1 MSACLALRLAPLA
14 FALIL
19 SGCGTI
25 SLPSHQPLQILA
37 FDALDRPVA
46 GLDCTVSNTAG
57 EWQVKTPATDVP
69 VRRSF
74 SDLEIACRRGNEVA
88 MGTVVPR
95 RDRVEQAL
103 VPFGSVAVA
112 IDHLTGHLYS
122 YPTVVRLRLGQHLR
136 FEFSTEARAA
146 GLIATVGDTLVVDL
160 AATPAPQQPLP
171 AARSAGSD
179 KPVARA
185 AAGATRPRPST
196 AASAA
201 SAATA
206 TASARKPARPA
217 VPSSATSAA
226 PTATAARTTR
236 ATTAATTAAPT
247 AALNATPTSTPPA
260 TPVTTRAAPL
270 TW

>member
-1 MSACLALRLAPLA
+1 MAVARLSLLMLTLLAT
-14 FALIL
+14 
-19 SGCGTI
+19 GCGTI

-46 GLDCTVSNTAG
+46 GLECTVSNSAG
-57 EWQVKTPATDVP
+57 QWQVRTPATDVP
-69 VRRSF
+69 VRRAF
-74 SDLEIACRRGNEVA
+74 SDLEIDCRRGSEVA

-146 GLIATVGDTLVVDL
+146 GLIATVGDTMVVDL
-160 AATPAPQQPLP
+160 GATPVPQQPLP
-171 AARSAGSD
+171 AAAAAAD
-179 KPVARA
+179 KPAARPAARA
-185 AAGATRPRPST
+185 ARSSP
-196 AASAA
+196 AASA
-201 SAATA
+201 TA
-206 TASARKPARPA
+206 TARKPARPA
-217 VPSSATSAA
+217 A
-226 PTATAARTTR
+226 PTASPAPA
-236 ATTAATTAAPT
+236 AATR
-247 AALNATPTSTPPA
+247 S
-260 TPVTTRAAPL
+260 APL

>member
-1 MSACLALRLAPLA
+1 MAVARLSLLMLTLLAT
-14 FALIL
+14 
-19 SGCGTI
+19 GCGTI

-46 GLDCTVSNTAG
+46 GLECTVSNSAG
-57 EWQVKTPATDVP
+57 QWQVRTPATDVP
-69 VRRSF
+69 VRRAF
-74 SDLEIACRRGNEVA
+74 SDLEIDCRRGSEVA

-146 GLIATVGDTLVVDL
+146 GLIATVGDTMVVDL
-160 AATPAPQQPLP
+160 GATPAPQQPLP
-171 AARSAGSD
+171 AAVAAAD
-179 KPVARA
+179 KAAARPAARA
-185 AAGATRPRPST
+185 ARSSP
-196 AASAA
+196 AASA
-201 SAATA
+201 TA
-206 TASARKPARPA
+206 TARKPARPA
-217 VPSSATSAA
+217 A
-226 PTATAARTTR
+226 PTASPAPA
-236 ATTAATTAAPT
+236 AATR
-247 AALNATPTSTPPA
+247 S
-260 TPVTTRAAPL
+260 APL

>member
-1 MSACLALRLAPLA
+1 MTFLRLAPLA
-14 FALIL
+14 LALL
-19 SGCGTI
+19 ATGCGTI

-46 GLDCTVSNTAG
+46 GLECTVSNSAG
-57 EWQVKTPATDVP
+57 QWQVKTPATDVP
-69 VRRSF
+69 VRRAF
-74 SDLEIACRRGNEVA
+74 SDLEIDCRRGSEVA

-103 VPFGSVAVA
+103 VPFGTVAVA

-146 GLIATVGDTLVVDL
+146 GLIATVGDTMVVDL
-160 AATPAPQQPLP
+160 GATPAPRQPLP
-171 AARSAGSD
+171 AAITATTATAATH
-179 KPVARA
+179 KPATRPAARA
-185 AAGATRPRPST
+185 ARASPAAGATTTARKPAPPGGS

-201 SAATA
+201 SPAPAA
-206 TASARKPARPA
+206 
-217 VPSSATSAA
+217 
-226 PTATAARTTR
+226 AAR
-236 ATTAATTAAPT
+236 
-247 AALNATPTSTPPA
+247 S
-260 TPVTTRAAPL
+260 APL

>member
-1 MSACLALRLAPLA
+1 MAVARLSFARLSLLMLTLLAT
-14 FALIL
+14 
-19 SGCGTI
+19 GCGTI

-46 GLDCTVSNTAG
+46 GLECTVSNSAG
-57 EWQVKTPATDVP
+57 QWQVRTPATDVP
-69 VRRSF
+69 VRRAF
-74 SDLEIACRRGNEVA
+74 SDLEIDCRRGSEVA

-146 GLIATVGDTLVVDL
+146 GLIATVGDTMVVDL
-160 AATPAPQQPLP
+160 GATPAPQQPLP
-171 AARSAGSD
+171 AAVAAAD
-179 KPVARA
+179 KPAARPAARA
-185 AAGATRPRPST
+185 ARSSP
-196 AASAA
+196 AASA
-201 SAATA
+201 TA
-206 TASARKPARPA
+206 TARKPARPA
-217 VPSSATSAA
+217 A
-226 PTATAARTTR
+226 PTASPAPA
-236 ATTAATTAAPT
+236 AATR
-247 AALNATPTSTPPA
+247 S
-260 TPVTTRAAPL
+260 APL

>member
-1 MSACLALRLAPLA
+1 MAVARLSLLMLTLLA
-14 FALIL
+14 

-46 GLDCTVSNTAG
+46 GLECTVSNSAG
-57 EWQVKTPATDVP
+57 QWQVRTPATDVP
-69 VRRSF
+69 VRRAF
-74 SDLEIACRRGNEVA
+74 SDLEIDCRRGSEVA

-146 GLIATVGDTLVVDL
+146 GLIATVGDTMVVDL
-160 AATPAPQQPLP
+160 GATPAPQQPLP
-171 AARSAGSD
+171 AAVLAAD
-179 KPVARA
+179 KPAARPAARA
-185 AAGATRPRPST
+185 ARSSP
-196 AASAA
+196 AASA
-201 SAATA
+201 TA
-206 TASARKPARPA
+206 TARKPARPA
-217 VPSSATSAA
+217 A
-226 PTATAARTTR
+226 PTASPAPA
-236 ATTAATTAAPT
+236 AATR
-247 AALNATPTSTPPA
+247 S
-260 TPVTTRAAPL
+260 APL